1 MSMKCKKVL
10 AVSVIFSLFMAN
22 IAYAANPKVEIAYRG
37 SVEDGLEIK
46 YDDGTV
52 KYADDNVM
60 LMMING
66 DLISNA
72 NIIIKNGTTLVPLR
86 IISEQLKADVAWNAK
101 TKTIT
106 IVKGNNTIEMKVGN
120 KSAKL
125 NNKSFKM
132 NVAPQIINGYT
143 YVPIRAV
150 AECFNADVGYVTE
163 IRPKVR
169 IVWVQDRSKTVKV
182 SKSEAIKKATD
193 LYFNDFLPEIR
204 D

>member
-1 MSMKCKKVL
+1 MKCKKVL

-37 SVEDGLEIK
+37 SVEDGLEIE

-52 KYADDNVM
+52 KYADDNAM

-72 NIIIKNGTTLVPLR
+72 TIIIKNGTTLVPLR
-86 IISEQLKADVAWNAK
+86 IISEQLKADVAWNAI

-106 IVKGNNTIEMKVGN
+106 IVKGSNTIEMKVGN

-125 NNKSFKM
+125 NHKSFKM
-132 NVAPQIINGYT
+132 NVAPQIKWIYICANQSCCRVLQCRCWICNRNST
-143 YVPIRAV
+143 
-150 AECFNADVGYVTE
+150 
-163 IRPKVR
+163 K
-169 IVWVQDRSKTVKV
+169 SKN
-182 SKSEAIKKATD
+182 SLGSG
-193 LYFNDFLPEIR
+193 
-204 D
+204 

>member
-72 NIIIKNGTTLVPLR
+72 NMIQSLDNSSTTSPYLLNL
-86 IISEQLKADVAWNAK
+86 QNNVAFP
-101 TKTIT
+101 
-106 IVKGNNTIEMKVGN
+106 
-120 KSAKL
+120 
-125 NNKSFKM
+125 KSFLQKKPDH
-132 NVAPQIINGYT
+132 VAHNQIQ
-143 YVPIRAV
+143 
-150 AECFNADVGYVTE
+150 E
-163 IRPKVR
+163 
-169 IVWVQDRSKTVKV
+169 
-182 SKSEAIKKATD
+182 
-193 LYFNDFLPEIR
+193 
-204 D
+204 

>member
-1 MSMKCKKVL
+1 MKCKKVL

-37 SVEDGLEIK
+37 SVEDGLEIE

-52 KYADDNVM
+52 KYADDNAM

-86 IISEQLKADVAWNAK
+86 IISEQLKADVAWNAR

-106 IVKGNNTIEMKVGN
+106 IVKGSNTIEMKVGN

-125 NNKSFKM
+125 NHKWIHICANQSCCRVLQCRCWICNRNSTKSK
-132 NVAPQIINGYT
+132 NSLGS
-143 YVPIRAV
+143 
-150 AECFNADVGYVTE
+150 G
-163 IRPKVR
+163 
-169 IVWVQDRSKTVKV
+169 
-182 SKSEAIKKATD
+182 
-193 LYFNDFLPEIR
+193 
-204 D
+204 

>member
-37 SVEDGLEIK
+37 SVEDGLEIE

-52 KYADDNVM
+52 KYADDNAM

-86 IISEQLKADVAWNAK
+86 IISEQLKAKEAEGFVESKFGGSLKNFLVAFRGSDK
-101 TKTIT
+101 ISK
-106 IVKGNNTIEMKVGN
+106 KD
-120 KSAKL
+120 
-125 NNKSFKM
+125 M
-132 NVAPQIINGYT
+132 N
-143 YVPIRAV
+143 
-150 AECFNADVGYVTE
+150 DL
-163 IRPKVR
+163 
-169 IVWVQDRSKTVKV
+169 
-182 SKSEAIKKATD
+182 KAWLD
-193 LYFNDFLPEIR
+193 ELD